1 MSSSARV
8 GLYGGTFDPLHSGH
22 LHLITEIL
30 RRNLVD
36 ELLIIPAGIP
46 WMREHQPKASPA
58 DRLEM
63 VQLGVAELPEEIR
76 ARVRVSDIE
85 IRRDG
90 PTYTIETVQELKRE
104 NPSSHFVLILGS
116 DAFANFA
123 QWHRAEDLR
132 KMVEILVI
140 ARDGEGLDIDALDV
154 SSTVIRS
161 NVGSLLDVRSEDVRS
176 SAAEDLPESI
186 WKFIQERNL
195 YASK

>member
-36 ELLIIPAGIP
+36 EILIIPAGIP
-46 WMREHQPKASPA
+46 WMREHQPKATPA

-63 VQLGVAELPEEIR
+63 VRLGVAELPAEIQV
-76 ARVRVSDIE
+76 RVKVSDIE
-85 IRRDG
+85 VIRTG
-90 PTYTIETVQELKRE
+90 PTYTIDTVAELKSE
-104 NPSSHFVLILGS
+104 YPSSRFVLILGS

-123 QWHRAEDLR
+123 MWHRAEELR
-132 KMVEILVI
+132 KLVEILII
-140 ARDGEGLDIDALDV
+140 AREGEGLDIDALDV
-154 SSTVIRS
+154 SSTSIRS
-161 NVGSLLDVRSEDVRS
+161 NLSALPNVRS
-176 SAAEDLPESI
+176 SSAEDLPESI

>member
-36 ELLIIPAGIP
+36 EILIIPAGIP
-46 WMREHQPKASPA
+46 WMREHQPKATPA

-63 VQLGVAELPEEIR
+63 VKLGVAELPAEIR
-76 ARVRVSDIE
+76 ARVQVSDIE
-85 IRRDG
+85 LGRDG
-90 PTYTIETVQELKRE
+90 PTYTIDTVEELKRE
-104 NPSSHFVLILGS
+104 NPASHFVLILGS

-123 QWHRAEDLR
+123 QWHRAEELR
-132 KMVEILVI
+132 TMVEILVI
-140 ARDGEGLDIDALDV
+140 ARDGEGLDIDALDASSTLIRTELSSSSNLKV
-154 SSTVIRS
+154 SS
-161 NVGSLLDVRSEDVRS
+161 
-176 SAAEDLPESI
+176 AEYLPESI